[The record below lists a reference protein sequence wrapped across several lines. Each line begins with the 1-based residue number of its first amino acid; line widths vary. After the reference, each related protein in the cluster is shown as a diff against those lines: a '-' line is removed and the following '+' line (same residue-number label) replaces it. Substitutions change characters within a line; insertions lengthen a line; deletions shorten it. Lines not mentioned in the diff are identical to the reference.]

1 MKPSQRKRFKI
12 IWIRSLS
19 GVKAVLDNAITP
31 LEERAELEVHPNP
44 EGVKANPEEAVAAR
58 AAKLASTNI
67 IDWKVEQKD
76 DPVLYTVVKHL
87 GLPGKL
93 QRSSLDGSR

>member
-1 MKPSQRKRFKI
+1 MKGNQ
-12 IWIRSLS
+12 
-19 GVKAVLDNAITP
+19 
-31 LEERAELEVHPNP
+31 
-44 EGVKANPEEAVAAR
+44 EEAVVAR

-76 DPVLYTVVKHL
+76 DPVLYQVVKHL
-87 GLPGKL
+87 RAPGNL